1 MRLGE
6 VTGPLTTIPHT
17 TSKNSKTSTILP
29 WGGRLQRGQY
39 RDHGEENTL
48 VVEVRSLAKRL
59 GTDYL
64 HRGIAGRGFERRF
77 QLAKNVKVTGTILEN
92 GLPHVDLRRHTPEH
106 MKPPRI
112 DIRKVAA

>member
-1 MRLGE
+1 M
-6 VTGPLTTIPHT
+6 
-17 TSKNSKTSTILP
+17 
-29 WGGRLQRGQY
+29 
-39 RDHGEENTL
+39 
-48 VVEVRSLAKRL
+48 EVRSLTERE

-92 GLPHVDLRRHTPEH
+92 GLLHVDLRRHTPAH

-112 DIRKVAA
+112 DIRKVAAESGIRRPYIGPTILG